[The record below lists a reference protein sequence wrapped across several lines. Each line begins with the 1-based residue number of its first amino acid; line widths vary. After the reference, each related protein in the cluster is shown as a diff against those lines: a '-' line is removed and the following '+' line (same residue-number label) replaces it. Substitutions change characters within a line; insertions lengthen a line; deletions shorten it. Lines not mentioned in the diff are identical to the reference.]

1 MSEERLERIEQK
13 TDALTSRVDGLT
25 SRVGGLTSRVDGL
38 TSGVDGLTSRVDG
51 LTSRVDGLT
60 SRVGGL
66 TSRVGGVEAGQQ
78 KLTVLFEEQHHVV
91 LAIADGLVATNE
103 RMDRG
108 FASIEERFDRIDL
121 TMNTFVRAQSGANR
135 ELIDKHENHERRI
148 VALEKRRKGAR

>member
-13 TDALTSRVDGLT
+13 IDALTSRA
-25 SRVGGLTSRVDGL
+25 
-38 TSGVDGLTSRVDG
+38 DGLTSRVDG
-51 LTSRVDGLT
+51 LTSRVDGLE
-60 SRVGGL
+60 V
-66 TSRVGGVEAGQQ
+66 GQQ

-108 FASIEERFDRIDL
+108 FASMEERFERLDL
-121 TMNTFVRAQSGANR
+121 TMNTFVRAQGVANR